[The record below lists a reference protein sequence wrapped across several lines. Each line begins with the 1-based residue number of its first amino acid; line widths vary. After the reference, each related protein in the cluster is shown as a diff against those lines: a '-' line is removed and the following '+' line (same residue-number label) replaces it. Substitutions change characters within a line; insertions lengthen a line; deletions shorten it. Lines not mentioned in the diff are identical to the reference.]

1 MEQNKMIIKLKKV
14 FTPNA
19 TSDLLVKNSLKIL
32 KKGKLDV
39 LDLGCGTG
47 FVGLTVANNLKFKNN
62 YYFSDISKKA
72 ILLCEKNAKK
82 NKIKIESKAGALYKP
97 WNSKKFDLIIE
108 SVSAIAKKVADISPW
123 YTNNIPCACGE
134 DGTILV
140 SQVLKESKKHLKKNG
155 KLLFPIVS
163 LSNKKKIIKIAKR
176 YFKTVKLVETKD
188 WPLPKSMYSK
198 SNLLRKLKKKG
209 IINFKEKFGL
219 ILYTSDIY
227 IAY

>member
-1 MEQNKMIIKLKKV
+1 MIIKLKKV

-19 TSDLLVKNSLKIL
+19 TSDLLVFNSLKIL
-32 KKGKLDV
+32 KKKGSDI

-47 FVGLTVANNLKFKNN
+47 FVGLTIAKNLKYKNN

-72 ILLCEKNAKK
+72 ILLCRKNAKK
-82 NKIKIESKAGALYKP
+82 NKIKIEAKVGALYKP
-97 WNSKKFDLIIE
+97 WKNKKFDLIVE

-140 SQVLKESKKHLKKNG
+140 SRVLKESKKYLKKNG
-155 KLLFPIVS
+155 KLIFPIVS
-163 LSNKKKIIKIAKR
+163 LSNKKKILKIAKK
-176 YFKTVKLVETKD
+176 YFKTVRLIQSKD

-198 SNLLRKLKKKG
+198 SYLLEKLKKVGLISYK
-209 IINFKEKFGL
+209 KKFGL

>member
-1 MEQNKMIIKLKKV
+1 MILKLKKV

-19 TSDLLVKNSLKIL
+19 TSDLLVTNSLKIL
-32 KKGKLDV
+32 KRKRSDV

-47 FVGLTVANNLKFKNN
+47 FVGLSIAKNLKVKNN

-72 ILLCEKNAKK
+72 ILLCKKNAKK
-82 NKIKIESKAGALYKP
+82 NKIKIEAKNGALYKP
-97 WNSKKFDLIIE
+97 WDDKKFDLIVE

-123 YTNNIPCACGE
+123 YTNNIPCACGQ
-134 DGTILV
+134 DGTVLV
-140 SQVLKESKKHLKKNG
+140 ARVLKQSKKYLKKNG
-155 KLLFPIVS
+155 KLIFPIVS
-163 LSNKKKIIKIAKR
+163 LSNKKKILKIARK
-176 YFKTVKLVETKD
+176 YFKTVKLIDTKD

-198 SNLLRKLKKKG
+198 SALLEKLKKKG
-209 IINFKEKFGL
+209 LIDFKRKFGL

>member
-1 MEQNKMIIKLKKV
+1 MIIKLKKV

-32 KKGKLDV
+32 RKKNLDV

-47 FVGLTVANNLKFKNN
+47 FVGLTVAKNSKFKNN
-62 YYFSDISKKA
+62 YFFSDISKKA
-72 ILLCEKNAKK
+72 ITLCRKNAKK
-82 NKIKIESKAGALYKP
+82 NKIKIEAKSGALYNP
-97 WNSKKFDLIIE
+97 WENRKFDLIVE

-123 YTNNIPCACGE
+123 YTNNIPCACGP
-134 DGTILV
+134 DGTVLV
-140 SQVLKESKKHLKKNG
+140 EQVLRASKKHLKIKG
-155 KLLFPIVS
+155 KLIFPIVS
-163 LSNKKKIIKIAKR
+163 LSKKKKILRIAKK
-176 YFKTVKLVETKD
+176 YFKTVKLMETKD

-198 SNLLRKLKKKG
+198 SNLLEKLKKQG
-209 IINFKEKFGL
+209 LIDFKKKFGL

>member
-1 MEQNKMIIKLKKV
+1 MIIKIKKV

-19 TSDLLVKNSLKIL
+19 TSDLLVKNSLKFL
-32 KKGKLDV
+32 RKKKQDV

-47 FVGLTVANNLKFKNN
+47 FVGLSVGKNLKTKNN

-72 ILLCEKNAKK
+72 ISLCKKNAKK
-82 NKIKIESKAGALYKP
+82 NRIKIEAKTGKLYTP
-97 WNSKKFDLIIE
+97 WQDQKFDLIIE

-123 YTNNIPCACGE
+123 YTNNIPCACGQ

-140 SQVLKESKKHLKKNG
+140 EQVLKETKKYLKKNG
-155 KLLFPIVS
+155 KLIFPIVS
-163 LSNKKKIIKIAKR
+163 LSKKEKILKIAKKH
-176 YFKTVKLVETKD
+176 FKTVKLIDTKD

-198 SNLLRKLKKKG
+198 TALLEKLKKRNL
-209 IINFKEKFGL
+209 INFKRKFGL

-227 IAY
+227 VTY

>member
-1 MEQNKMIIKLKKV
+1 MIIKLKKV

-19 TSDLLVKNSLKIL
+19 TSDLLVTSSLKIL
-32 KKGKLDV
+32 KRKKSDV

-47 FVGLTVANNLKFKNN
+47 FVGLTIAKNLKIKNN

-72 ILLCEKNAKK
+72 VLLCKKNAGK
-82 NKIKIESKAGALYKP
+82 NNIKIEAKHGVLYKP
-97 WNSKKFDLIIE
+97 WNNKKFDLIIE

-123 YTNNIPCACGE
+123 YTNNIPCACGQ

-140 SQVLKESKKHLKKNG
+140 AQILKQSKKYLKKNG
-155 KLLFPIVS
+155 KLIFPIVS
-163 LSNKKKIIKIAKR
+163 LSNKRKILKIAKK
-176 YFKTVKLVETKD
+176 YFKTIKLMDSKD

-198 SNLLRKLKKKG
+198 SSLLEKLKKEG
-209 IINFKEKFGL
+209 LIDFKKKFGL

>member
-1 MEQNKMIIKLKKV
+1 MIIKLKKV

-19 TSDLLVKNSLKIL
+19 TSDLLVKNSLKVL
-32 KKGKLDV
+32 RKNDLDV

-47 FVGLTVANNLKFKNN
+47 FVGLTVAKNSKSKNN

-72 ILLCEKNAKK
+72 IALCSKNAKK
-82 NKIKIESKAGALYKP
+82 NKIRIKAKAGALYNP
-97 WNSKKFDLIIE
+97 WKDKKFDLIVE

-123 YTNNIPCACGE
+123 YTNNIPCACGP

-140 SQVLKESKKHLKKNG
+140 EQVLKASKKPLKKNG
-155 KLLFPIVS
+155 RLIFPIVS
-163 LSNKKKIIKIAKR
+163 LSKKKKIMRIAKK
-176 YFKTVKLVETKD
+176 YFKTVKLMETKD

-198 SNLLRKLKKKG
+198 SNLLEKLKKQG
-209 IINFKEKFGL
+209 LIHFKKKFGL

>member
-1 MEQNKMIIKLKKV
+1 MIIKLKQV

-19 TSDLLVKNSLKIL
+19 TSDLLVKSCLKFL
-32 KKGKLDV
+32 KGKKVDI

-47 FVGLTVANNLKFKNN
+47 FVGLTVAKNSKKKNN
-62 YYFSDISKKA
+62 YFFSDISKKA
-72 ILLCEKNAKK
+72 ILLCKKNAKK
-82 NKIKIESKAGALYKP
+82 NKIKIEAKSGEIYNP
-97 WNSKKFDLIIE
+97 WNDKKFDLIVE
-108 SVSAIAKKVADISPW
+108 SISAIAKKVADVSPW

-140 SQVLKESKKHLKKNG
+140 EKVLRDTKKHLKKNG
-155 KLLFPIVS
+155 KLIFPIVS
-163 LSNKKKIIKIAKR
+163 LSKKSKILKIARK
-176 YFKTVKLVETKD
+176 YFKTVKLIETKD

-198 SNLLRKLKKKG
+198 TLLLEKLKKRG
-209 IINFKEKFGL
+209 LISFKKKFGL

>member
-1 MEQNKMIIKLKKV
+1 MIIKLKKV

-19 TSDLLVKNSLKIL
+19 TSDLLVTSSLKIL
-32 KKGKLDV
+32 KRKKSDV

-47 FVGLTVANNLKFKNN
+47 FVGLTIAKNLKIKNN

-72 ILLCEKNAKK
+72 VLLCKKNAGK
-82 NKIKIESKAGALYKP
+82 NNIKIEAKHGVLYKP
-97 WNSKKFDLIIE
+97 WNNKKFDLIIE

-123 YTNNIPCACGE
+123 YTNNIPCACGQ

-140 SQVLKESKKHLKKNG
+140 AQILKQSKKYLKKNG
-155 KLLFPIVS
+155 KLIFPIVS
-163 LSNKKKIIKIAKR
+163 LSNKKKILKIARK
-176 YFKTVKLVETKD
+176 YFKTVKLMDSKD
-188 WPLPKSMYSK
+188 WPLPKNMYSK
-198 SNLLRKLKKKG
+198 SSLLEKLKKEG
-209 IINFKEKFGL
+209 LINFKRKFGL

>member
-1 MEQNKMIIKLKKV
+1 MIIKIKKV

-19 TSDLLVKNSLKIL
+19 TSDLLVKNSLKFL
-32 KKGKLDV
+32 RKKKQDV

-47 FVGLTVANNLKFKNN
+47 FVGLSVGKNLKTKNN

-72 ILLCEKNAKK
+72 ISLCKKNAKK
-82 NKIKIESKAGALYKP
+82 NRIKIEAKTGKLYTP
-97 WNSKKFDLIIE
+97 WQDQKFDLIIE

-123 YTNNIPCACGE
+123 YTNNIPCACGQ

-140 SQVLKESKKHLKKNG
+140 EQVLKETKKYLKKNG
-155 KLLFPIVS
+155 KLIFPIVS
-163 LSNKKKIIKIAKR
+163 LSKKEKILKIAKKH
-176 YFKTVKLVETKD
+176 FKTVKLIDTKD

-198 SNLLRKLKKKG
+198 TALLEKLKKRNL
-209 IINFKEKFGL
+209 INFKRKFGL

-227 IAY
+227 VAY